1 MLDIQAIKEAN
12 AAHQPFSFFQAQ
24 VLAEDALN
32 QIRADFPAIE
42 KPGVF
47 PVDALQYG
55 PGFASL
61 LSDIQSPELAE
72 AVGKSSV
79 SIWWACR

>member
-32 QIRADFPAIE
+32 QIRADFPALRSRAFFRWT
-42 KPGVF
+42 PFNTGR
-47 PVDALQYG
+47 
-55 PGFASL
+55 ASL
-61 LSDIQSPELAE
+61 
-72 AVGKSSV
+72 
-79 SIWWACR
+79 RF